1 MKRLIKKHQNP
12 SGVLNIT
19 TYIDPKFNAEEYHD
33 AKIEPANRSWMRRKS
48 DELVGSVGSQ
58 LSGEKPISL
67 PLATA
72 GAAATIGM
80 LTPLGRGVMSAPGI
94 IRGIAQLGSNFG
106 NLAKIFTKGA
116 ILGSG
121 VDGATYLTTGKDW
134 GEFTGDLLDINPT
147 IAAFTNP
154 GYSKAGKSWRK
165 GFNNIVRNIKQI
177 PYYLKPTVK
186 NITGSNIPTTVVSPS
201 SVTYG
206 GRTESLRPRI
216 EAKKHGGP
224 ICDFKRKY
232 QVGGLVR
239 KAAGAV
245 TNKGMQRIAERAT
258 ELPVL
263 QRLVGHFDNF
273 RNWFGNPARQE
284 VLDNTSLSLAE
295 QGLKQPVW
303 SEFIAEDPEMM
314 ELIGKDPAASTAY
327 LDMIASIDGR
337 KLLGSRPEPIVPPL
351 RAAETPVT
359 VPTLVPK
366 TNQTSAIPV
375 GSIIE
380 RNGKKYEVLEG
391 HKIRPYFGDAQADP
405 NIRVITPIQQQVTET
420 TTYTPDQGAVK
431 VVETSYKVKPEDK
444 FDDDLHLQSITKQRI
459 NKDLKNEETVQNAS
473 KPKRGR
479 PEGLSNQ
486 KKFELIREN
495 NRLTSQQEKEYVNLH
510 RRQWKWQNFNGDPKV
525 KEQQLQIVKKDYMAF
540 IKRIIDE
547 NSDFLEN
554 IH

>member
-19 TYIDPKFNAEEYHD
+19 TYIDPEFNAEEYHD
-33 AKIEPANRSWMRRKS
+33 AKIEPANRSWIRRKS
-48 DELVGSVGSQ
+48 DELVGSIGSQ

-80 LTPLGRGVMSAPGI
+80 LTPLGRGVTSAPGI
-94 IRGIAQLGSNFG
+94 IRGAVQLGSNFG

-186 NITGSNIPTTVVSPS
+186 NITGSNIPATVVNPS

-224 ICDFKRKY
+224 IRDFKRKY

-245 TNKGMQRIAERAT
+245 TKKGMQRIAERAT

-273 RNWFGNPARQE
+273 RNWFSNPARQE

-327 LDMIASIDGR
+327 LDMIGSIDGR
-337 KLLGSRPEPIVPPL
+337 KLRGYQPEPIVPPL

-405 NIRVITPIQQQVTET
+405 NIRVVTPTQQQITET
-420 TTYTPDQGAVK
+420 TTYTPGQGTVK

-486 KKFELIREN
+486 KKFDLIREN
-495 NRLTSQQEKEYVNLH
+495 NRLTSQQEREYVNLQ

-525 KEQQLQIVKKDYMAF
+525 KEQQLQIVKKDYLAF